1 MAAIP
6 GGTTI
11 GPVVEVRNVKNVEEY
26 GIEIANPSIDKPAN
40 ASYVV
45 LSRETQR
52 FVDEM
57 HDHKEELRSS
67 NELLTAFQKS
77 ERKGP
82 HGEERVDRKPHT

>member
-11 GPVVEVRNVKNVEEY
+11 GPVVEVRNVKIVEEH

-45 LSRETQR
+45 ISRETKR
-52 FVDEM
+52 FVDEI

-67 NELLTAFQKS
+67 DELLTAFQKS
-77 ERKGP
+77 ER
-82 HGEERVDRKPHT
+82 